1 MASSTYSTL
10 ALTLLLIIHLTPETT
25 ASRRLNENNP
35 EVHGVTTTS
44 TNPPVPSIYHTLPF
58 APAPL
63 IQRYIIPPSYRR
75 LCIPIFTYPHSTE
88 VCFNFKPT
96 PP

>member
-10 ALTLLLIIHLTPETT
+10 AFTLLLIIHLTPEST
-25 ASRRLNENNP
+25 ASRRLNENSP
-35 EVHGVTTTS
+35 EVHGVTTTTTS
-44 TNPPVPSIYHTLPF
+44 TNPPVPSIYPMLPF

-63 IQRYIIPPSYRR
+63 IQAYFVPPS
-75 LCIPIFTYPHSTE
+75 HS
-88 VCFNFKPT
+88 CPGFFFRHIWCSKPT

>member
-25 ASRRLNENNP
+25 ASRHLHENNP
-35 EVHGVTTTS
+35 AVQGVTTTS
-44 TNPPVPSIYHTLPF
+44 TNPPVPSIYHPLPF

-63 IQRYIIPPSYRR
+63 TQGYILPRLPVPWYPDPYRDNPHIP
-75 LCIPIFTYPHSTE
+75 F
-88 VCFNFKPT
+88 FKPT

>member
-10 ALTLLLIIHLTPETT
+10 ALTLLLIVHLTPETT

-35 EVHGVTTTS
+35 
-44 TNPPVPSIYHTLPF
+44 PPSIHHTLPF

-63 IQRYIIPPSYRR
+63 IQGYIPPHYRPGYRCPR
-75 LCIPIFTYPHSTE
+75 LRRFIFPHFR
-88 VCFNFKPT
+88 CFKPT
-96 PP
+96 LP